1 MTNNEK
7 LCGLLGLA
15 TRAGKTV
22 FGTEACMSSI
32 EKKKVKLVIIVKDA
46 ADRTKIN
53 FKEICNKSNIP
64 IWEGLTIES
73 LSKAI
78 GKSNKAVVGITDVNF
93 SKEMLK
99 IIDGGE
105 VIG

>member
-1 MTNNEK
+1 MTNNER

-22 FGTEACMSSI
+22 FGTEACTSSI
-32 EKKKVKLVIIVKDA
+32 EKRKVKLVIISKEA
-46 ADRTKIN
+46 ADRTKTN
-53 FKEICNKSNIP
+53 FKEICKKTSVP
-64 IWEGLTIES
+64 IWEGITIES

-105 VIG
+105 IIG

>member
-1 MTNNEK
+1 MTNSEK

-22 FGTEACMSSI
+22 FGTEACISSV
-32 EKKKVKLVIIVKDA
+32 EKRKTTFIIIAKDA
-46 ADRTKIN
+46 ADRTKQN
-53 FKEICNKSNIP
+53 FKEICKKSNIP
-64 IWEGLTIES
+64 IWEGLTIEI

-78 GKSNKAVVGITDVNF
+78 GKSNKAVIGIVDTNF
-93 SKEMLK
+93 SKEMIK
-99 IIDGGE
+99 IINGGE